1 MSTHTEQTKCR
12 QCGGLFTPRAY
23 NQIFCSAPCRVES
36 IYAKMRKPAIIKKC
50 AECGSDFKT
59 HTKVKIYCC
68 RICTVT
74 ARNRQRN
81 ITSGIALKKN
91 VEATCKGCGNT
102 FTRYHHNQ
110 LYCTRSCQ
118 YRAGRQSLHYD
129 PKKCDVCGNEFTPK
143 SSNATTCSSKC
154 REDKALAFQ
163 RKKSQLEHAALRAAY
178 NDNEE

>member
-1 MSTHTEQTKCR
+1 MN
-12 QCGGLFTPRAY
+12 TPAQY
-23 NQIFCSAPCRVES
+23 NQ
-36 IYAKMRKPAIIKKC
+36 
-50 AECGSDFKT
+50 
-59 HTKVKIYCC
+59 
-68 RICTVT
+68 
-74 ARNRQRN
+74 RNRPQ
-81 ITSGIALKKN
+81 KN
-91 VEATCKGCGNT
+91 VEDTCKGCGNT